1 MQNTV
6 KLLSTAI
13 LGLTLSTAVP
23 LVTPATTIA
32 ANQATSVYSRAIPG
46 VVTVVGSNGHG
57 SGFIVSSNGLVIT
70 NAHVV
75 QGQPAVVTLIMPD
88 GTTKIPADVVGFA
101 NDGVDLAVLKIN
113 RNQRFHV
120 LSLANSR
127 VPAVGSSVYAIGT
140 PLALENQNT
149 LTTGIVSALRDDGA
163 VIQHNAA
170 IQQGNSGGPLLNDRG
185 EVIGVN
191 YFGKFSRV
199 VDSQGRIIG
208 GTAGSLNY
216 ALSVNLVRRVLADAD
231 RGTLSPVSTLPR

>member
-1 MQNTV
+1 
-6 KLLSTAI
+6 
-13 LGLTLSTAVP
+13 
-23 LVTPATTIA
+23 
-32 ANQATSVYSRAIPG
+32 
-46 VVTVVGSNGHG
+46 
-57 SGFIVSSNGLVIT
+57 
-70 NAHVV
+70 
-75 QGQPAVVTLIMPD
+75 
-88 GTTKIPADVVGFA
+88 
-101 NDGVDLAVLKIN
+101 
-113 RNQRFHV
+113 
-120 LSLANSR
+120 
-127 VPAVGSSVYAIGT
+127 
-140 PLALENQNT
+140 
-149 LTTGIVSALRDDGA
+149 LRDDGA